1 MQAPDMMGQCT
12 PDHTVKKGFNKKQ
25 PICSLGMAFD
35 GPQVP
40 FDRMRTRGAIN
51 NANVD
56 LWEVWRNRAMS

>member
-1 MQAPDMMGQCT
+1 
-12 PDHTVKKGFNKKQ
+12 
-25 PICSLGMAFD
+25 MAFD